1 MQLFFNKI
9 DSRYFSSY
17 VETYFEDYFLED
29 TNINVNIPIAAEGDI
44 SLAGNINITTGIKAL
59 NDIELSGNVENTQQS
74 VICAQTGDITINTDN
89 VNLNGLVYAPN
100 GCVNITAQ
108 NLNINSVIIIA
119 DKISITCPNLNANYN
134 QQMAEFIGIE
144 PAADVDLELVA
155 FGNYN
160 EEETCFDIYWNTT
173 VPEGDFDIQAS
184 DDGIDY
190 TSIGFVTNENTFSY
204 SFSEPFEKKYIK
216 VVETTNY
223 NETCESVPFL
233 LKCNEDRCYTEFL
246 DSDSDE
252 LPDVYEIKLG
262 TDPYAQDT
270 DCDGLTDYQEYVFTQ
285 TDPLIYD
292 SVTEGISDSDADPD
306 EDGISNIDE
315 LTIGTYPWTS
325 DSDDDGLSD
334 YDEIYIYNTDPL
346 NADSDGDGI
355 DDDSEIKLGLDPN
368 NTSTNG
374 VPDSEYV
381 IPQSI
386 EADSS
391 ILSSINTAE
400 NPYQLSID
408 IETNGD
414 AEKELKVSESSCS
427 SAIEN
432 DAMIGASIDVDITDT
447 CEPEN
452 IILRYDIK
460 EEYTENT
467 LGTFASLDELSGIK
481 RLNVFRFDEEQGM
494 LLPIETEFDVENKQ
508 LYAEAEK
515 SGTYCLMDME
525 IWLANLGVEMPE
537 GSSAPHVPAPMA
549 APKLSSGNEDEW
561 EPDYVNAPVD
571 LVFMLQ
577 TAGTDRNAFN
587 MQKTLIEAFCTYV
600 YKNNIDVNT
609 YIITYYN
616 FENN

>member
-74 VICAQTGDITINTDN
+74 VICAQTGDITIDTEN

-134 QQMAEFIGIE
+134 QQMAEFIGNE
-144 PAADVDLELVA
+144 PATDVDLELAA

-173 VPEGDFDIQAS
+173 VPEGEFDIQAS

-190 TSIGFVTNENTFSY
+190 TSIGSVTNENTFSY

-216 VVETTNY
+216 VIETTNY

-233 LKCNEDRCYTEFL
+233 LLSNEEGYYTEFL
-246 DSDSDE
+246 DSDNDE

-285 TDPLIYD
+285 TDSLIYD

-346 NADSDGDGI
+346 DADSDGDGI

-368 NTSTNG
+368 NASTNG
-374 VPDSEYV
+374 LPDSEYV

-386 EADSS
+386 EADNS

-400 NPYQLSID
+400 SPYQLSID

-427 SAIEN
+427 AAIEN
-432 DAMIGASIDVDITDT
+432 DAMII
-447 CEPEN
+447 
-452 IILRYDIK
+452 
-460 EEYTENT
+460 
-467 LGTFASLDELSGIK
+467 
-481 RLNVFRFDEEQGM
+481 VFRKH
-494 LLPIETEFDVENKQ
+494 LTHHSI
-508 LYAEAEK
+508 
-515 SGTYCLMDME
+515 
-525 IWLANLGVEMPE
+525 
-537 GSSAPHVPAPMA
+537 
-549 APKLSSGNEDEW
+549 
-561 EPDYVNAPVD
+561 
-571 LVFMLQ
+571 LV
-577 TAGTDRNAFN
+577 
-587 MQKTLIEAFCTYV
+587 LI
-600 YKNNIDVNT
+600 
-609 YIITYYN
+609 
-616 FENN
+616 